1 MAAHCCKVSIDEDRK
16 KFQAGEV
23 GDSHVTALADAKPR

>member
-1 MAAHCCKVSIDEDRK
+1 MTAHRSKVWIDEDRK

-23 GDSHVTALADAKPR
+23 GEDHVMTLADAKPR